1 MVQGRPHIV
10 SVIWA
15 VRISAELLML
25 LLVLLSL
32 TRMDERPVMFV
43 VSRLLALVIVARLD
57 VCRLPFVSPP
67 SSDTSNLLTAKTAD
81 GRRNGTG

>member
-43 VSRLLALVIVARLD
+43 VHVTATGSGDRGTVRCLSFAVRQ
-57 VCRLPFVSPP
+57 
-67 SSDTSNLLTAKTAD
+67 SSVV
-81 GRRNGTG
+81 GYV